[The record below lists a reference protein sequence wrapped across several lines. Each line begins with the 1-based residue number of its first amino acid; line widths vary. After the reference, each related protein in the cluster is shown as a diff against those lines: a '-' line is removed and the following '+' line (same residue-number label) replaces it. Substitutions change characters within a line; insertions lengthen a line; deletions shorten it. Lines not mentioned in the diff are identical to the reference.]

1 MKALIS
7 GVVVLL
13 LAAAVTAAA
22 GFAWLRAR
30 VNQPYQASSTADQV
44 VEIPPGQT
52 TRAIGRQLVA
62 AGVVR
67 DELTFRAALWISG
80 DARRLQAG
88 DYRFD
93 GPMSA
98 LEVVGK
104 MARGEVDLVSIT
116 FREGLTIAEMATV
129 FESSGF
135 GPKATFVERARDASL
150 VQSIDGSASDLE
162 GYTFP
167 DTYTVPRR
175 FDARSMVELMVE
187 RFRSVLT
194 SELRASA
201 EARGLSVRQFVTL
214 ASLVEKETARADER
228 PAVAAVYLNRL
239 KLGMGLQCDPTVI
252 YALERAGK
260 SDGNLRREDLA
271 FDSPYNTYK
280 YRWAAAR
287 ANCCAGEKFAR
298 GSGDPCGCGF
308 SVLR

>member
-1 MKALIS
+1 M
-7 GVVVLL
+7 
-13 LAAAVTAAA
+13 
-22 GFAWLRAR
+22 
-30 VNQPYQASSTADQV
+30 
-44 VEIPPGQT
+44 
-52 TRAIGRQLVA
+52 
-62 AGVVR
+62 
-67 DELTFRAALWISG
+67 SG

-93 GPMSA
+93 GPVSA

-104 MARGEVDLVSIT
+104 IARGEVDLVSIT

-129 FESSGF
+129 FESSGL
-135 GPKATFVERARDASL
+135 GPKATFVEAARDASL

-162 GYTFP
+162 GYLFP
-167 DTYTVPRR
+167 DTYAVPRR
-175 FDARSMVELMVE
+175 LDARSMVELMVE

-194 SELRASA
+194 PELRASA
-201 EARGLSVRQFVTL
+201 EARGLSVRQLVTL

-260 SDGNLRREDLA
+260 YDGNLRREDLA

-280 YRWAAAR
+280 YAGAAAR

-308 SVLR
+308 SVLRESQRRVARFRADTGRAQPERSAIPGSVFPKFSRFAEFLCRWSRQDRRMNTASDKHSDGRPSQ